1 MKALVSVASIVII
14 IAGLRAGSAV
24 LVPLV
29 AAAFVTLL
37 TFPIVQ
43 SLRRSGVPRLVA
55 VTMTVLAILAVIV
68 GPSAGIAAAVRRFG
82 AAAPEY
88 EDRLRQLAAGA
99 FAWLRSYNI
108 ETQHIAGFFDAG
120 RVLNVLVGALGAIVT
135 LFWVGFL
142 VVLIAAF
149 MLVAATAVADRRG
162 VVLPDG
168 LRDNLARITRQIQ
181 GYLAVK
187 TVVSMGTGLTAG
199 AWVGFLGV
207 DFAVLWGL
215 LAFVLNFVPNIGSV
229 LAAFPPALLA
239 LVQFG
244 PGAAALVV
252 LGYVAVNSLFS
263 YFVEPYLMG
272 RRLNLSPLVV
282 VVSVITWGWI
292 WGVAGVLLAVPMTMV
307 IKLGLES
314 SDDLKWVAAL
324 MSGDNGDGH

>member
-1 MKALVSVASIVII
+1 MRVLVSLASLVVI
-14 IAGLRAGSAV
+14 IAGLRVSSAV

-43 SLRRSGVPRLVA
+43 ALRRNHVPRVLA
-55 VTMTVLAILAVIV
+55 VSMTVLVILAAVV
-68 GPSAGIAAAVRRFG
+68 GPSAGVAAAVRRFA

-88 EDRLRQLAAGA
+88 EVRLRQIAAEV

-108 ETQHIAGFFDAG
+108 ETNVVAGFFDPG
-120 RVLNVLVGALGAIVT
+120 RVLSVLVGALGAIVT

-149 MLVAATAVADRRG
+149 MLFAATAISDRKG
-162 VVLPDG
+162 LVLPNG
-168 LRDNLARITRQIQ
+168 LRANLARITLDIQ
-181 GYLAVK
+181 AYLAVK
-187 TVVSMGTGLTAG
+187 TVVSMGTGLAAG
-199 AWVGFLGV
+199 AWVGLLGV

-215 LAFVLNFVPNIGSV
+215 LTFLLNFVPNIGSV

-239 LVQFG
+239 LLQFG
-244 PGAAALVV
+244 PGAAVMVV
-252 LGYVAVNSLFS
+252 IGYIAVNGLFS
-263 YFVEPYLMG
+263 YLIEPYLMG

-282 VVSVITWGWI
+282 VVSVIAWGWM
-292 WGVAGVLLAVPMTMV
+292 WGVAGVLLAVPLTMI

-314 SDDLKWVAAL
+314 SDDLRWIAQL
-324 MSGDNGDGH
+324 MSGGETDH